1 MIFDLRAILLFG
13 SNVTLLYVTLIV
25 NSALSIWSIYL
36 LLLGPMIVFPALY
49 LRHRHY
55 LICTLCTGLWCDA
68 ALPSPYGFF
77 TILFLIT
84 GACIFQLRI
93 RFRAE
98 QNYHPI
104 LLSHGVNFLFI
115 ITVSIYLT
123 ASHLFNVRFLIHLL
137 VIAAISH
144 FMLLIVAPWFFNFQ
158 RMLFTFFNLDT
169 DPEDYPV
176 V

>member
-13 SNVTLLYVTLIV
+13 SNVILLYVTLIV

-68 ALPSPYGFF
+68 VLPSPYGFF

-93 RFRAE
+93 RLRVE

-104 LLSHGVNFLFI
+104 LLSHGANFFLI
-115 ITVSIYLT
+115 IAVSIYL
-123 ASHLFNVRFLIHLL
+123 SSSYLLSVRFGYIFL
-137 VIAAISH
+137 
-144 FMLLIVAPWFFNFQ
+144 
-158 RMLFTFFNLDT
+158 
-169 DPEDYPV
+169 
-176 V
+176 

>member
-1 MIFDLRAILLFG
+1 MIFDLRTILFFVSNIILLYM
-13 SNVTLLYVTLIV
+13 TLMV

-49 LRHRHY
+49 LRHRYY
-55 LICTLCTGLWCDA
+55 LICTLCTGLCCDA
-68 ALPSPYGFF
+68 ALPSPYGVF
-77 TILFLIT
+77 TILFLIS
-84 GACIFQLRI
+84 GSCIFQFRI

-104 LLSHGVNFLFI
+104 LLSHGVNFFYI
-115 ITVSIYLT
+115 ISVSIYM
-123 ASHLFNVRFLIHLL
+123 SKSYLFSAGFWIHLS
-137 VIAAISH
+137 VVTAVSH
-144 FMLLIVAPWFFNFQ
+144 VVLLIVAPWFFNFE
-158 RMLFTFFNLDT
+158 RMLFTLFHLDT